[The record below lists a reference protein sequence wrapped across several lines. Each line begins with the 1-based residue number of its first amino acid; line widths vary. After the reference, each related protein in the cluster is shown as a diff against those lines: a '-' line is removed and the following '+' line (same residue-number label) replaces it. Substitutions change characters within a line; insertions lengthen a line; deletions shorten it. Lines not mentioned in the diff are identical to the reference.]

1 MNFSD
6 LLLYRYIA
14 QVINELA
21 IINLLNNP
29 LFSKEGEGRFGRIKN
44 EEITSYITQK
54 PIINGRHIYGERS
67 TFR

>member
-14 QVINELA
+14 QIINKPTV
-21 IINLLNNP
+21 INLLKNP
-29 LFSKEGEGRFGRIKN
+29 LFSKEGRGRFGRIKN

-54 PIINGRHIYGERS
+54 TNNKQEAYLW
-67 TFR
+67 